1 MRIPNLESTLSGTLA
16 IAASYTV
23 LGYFLPHHVLRLN
36 TLYPR
41 LTIHLH
47 ELNRESIEEGL
58 IAGRYDMAVL
68 LTSNVSNPALVLEP
82 VIHSVRRLWVGAHH
96 PLLRHESVTFAE
108 VAREPFVMLTVD
120 EAGQTA
126 LRYWNET
133 PYRPNVIL
141 RTSSVEAVRSMV
153 ANGSGV
159 AIPSDMVYRPWSL
172 EGRRIETIVLRDPVP
187 PMSVG
192 LAWRKDIE
200 LSPAMHA
207 VRDYF
212 RHTFMEPRALGSR
225 LRGDAREKAG
235 TYPGFFMWRT
245 NSPCAPLTRSPS
257 SRPHRSNGSRG
268 VRTARG
274 PSATAGCSS
283 SAAGRRRTSSSRRR
297 AHSACSPSSSCSRPA
312 DRRTTAFGIVIRAT
326 AIVRTNSNGS
336 SGAVPSSGV
345 PSIATRLLIG
355 TESGYGF
362 RFASC
367 EIRPARSRRDSPMPM
382 MPPQHVDA
390 RVTHAVERV
399 EAIPEVRVEIT
410 LP

>member
-1 MRIPNLESTLSGTLA
+1 MALTLRQLKYFVATAELGQISQAAIQLTISQSAVTSAIRELEDSLGTQLFLRTSAGVTLTDTGRRFLNHAYTILSSVDEAMRIPNLESTLTGTLA

-68 LTSNVSNPALVLEP
+68 LTSNVSNPELVLEP

-159 AIPSDMVYRPWSL
+159 AILSDMVYRPWSL

-192 LAWRKDIE
+192 LAWRKNLE
-200 LSPAMHA
+200 PSPAMHA

-212 RHTFMEPRALGSR
+212 RHTFMEPRALG
-225 LRGDAREKAG
+225 
-235 TYPGFFMWRT
+235 
-245 NSPCAPLTRSPS
+245 
-257 SRPHRSNGSRG
+257 
-268 VRTARG
+268 
-274 PSATAGCSS
+274 
-283 SAAGRRRTSSSRRR
+283 
-297 AHSACSPSSSCSRPA
+297 
-312 DRRTTAFGIVIRAT
+312 
-326 AIVRTNSNGS
+326 
-336 SGAVPSSGV
+336 GAV
-345 PSIATRLLIG
+345 
-355 TESGYGF
+355 
-362 RFASC
+362 
-367 EIRPARSRRDSPMPM
+367 
-382 MPPQHVDA
+382 
-390 RVTHAVERV
+390 
-399 EAIPEVRVEIT
+399 
-410 LP
+410 